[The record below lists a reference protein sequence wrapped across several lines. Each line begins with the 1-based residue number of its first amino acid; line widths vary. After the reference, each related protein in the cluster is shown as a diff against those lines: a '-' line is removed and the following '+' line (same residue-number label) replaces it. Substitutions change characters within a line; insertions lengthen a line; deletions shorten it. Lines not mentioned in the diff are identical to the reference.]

1 MKLELTTVGD
11 RKIVIVKS
19 KINGIAESTE
29 DQKEK
34 WGIHSQVWCEGD
46 DEPFVV
52 KETISEINF

>member
-19 KINGIAESTE
+19 KINGIAEATE
-29 DQKEK
+29 GQKDQL
-34 WGIHSQVWCEGD
+34 GIHSQVWCEGD
-46 DEPFVV
+46 NDPFMV